1 MERLPSPPPDQAD
14 RVEIDGFRDKIDLK
28 WVDSIGQATVEMS
41 GFRGMQARVEMGGFR
56 DKLGL
61 KWVDSGASYG

>member
-28 WVDSIGQATVEMS
+28 WVDSIGQSTVEFNRWIQ
-41 GFRGMQARVEMGGFR
+41 GQARVEMGGFR
-56 DKLGL
+56 GKLGL
-61 KWVDSGASYG
+61 KWMDSGAS